1 MPAERV
7 NIGPKTGIPSWEYDF
22 PIWEIVPF
30 SRIATII
37 PIMRIVN
44 FSCVDAS
51 IFNTHISLMVDI
63 IFVHKTGI
71 IIITCAVIIITEQ
84 SALLVCSGYIP
95 NHQCWE

>member
-1 MPAERV
+1 MPAEQV

-44 FSCVDAS
+44 FFLC
-51 IFNTHISLMVDI
+51 
-63 IFVHKTGI
+63 
-71 IIITCAVIIITEQ
+71 
-84 SALLVCSGYIP
+84 
-95 NHQCWE
+95 